1 MFQYA
6 FAKAL
11 QKHLQIPILLD
22 KSWYDKPKYAKMLS
36 LDIFHMDLACVT
48 KAQIIEALKHPNI
61 ANLTESRAFE
71 RKPKILRSIMKRL
84 GYAKPTFSLP
94 PFDEYDEEYLKP
106 NDITYFCGY
115 FQNQQYY
122 QNICDYFK
130 ESLSPPPIKSLEN
143 LPKLEQILKS
153 KNSIFIHIRRGDY
166 TGLSWQLD
174 TSYYKKNAR

>member
-1 MFQYA
+1 MRKNYLHHW
-6 FAKAL
+6 AL
-11 QKHLQIPILLD
+11 HQFLNNFCNNHLYF
-22 KSWYDKPKYAKMLS
+22 SS
-36 LDIFHMDLACVT
+36 LV
-48 KAQIIEALKHPNI
+48 
-61 ANLTESRAFE
+61 
-71 RKPKILRSIMKRL
+71 
-84 GYAKPTFSLP
+84 
-94 PFDEYDEEYLKP
+94 
-106 NDITYFCGY
+106 

-122 QNICDYFK
+122 QNIDDYIK